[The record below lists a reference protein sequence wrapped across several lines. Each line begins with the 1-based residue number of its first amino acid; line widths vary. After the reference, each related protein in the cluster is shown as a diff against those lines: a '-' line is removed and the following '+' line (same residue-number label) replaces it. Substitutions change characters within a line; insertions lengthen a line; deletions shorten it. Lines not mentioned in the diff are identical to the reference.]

1 LRIAFVC
8 VLLVC
13 TAIGVASCG
22 ISSTNEP
29 MVLSSSTTV
38 MGKRPS
44 EVYARIAKL
53 VRSCWLN
60 PTDPVLKHHVFY
72 AKAPADDTSAVITIY
87 ETKSQNRRDARA
99 FTISFSRRIKGTQID
114 IENRRL
120 PYVLAQKLS
129 ADVNRW
135 SQGNESCQ
143 AVSDDR
149 GSGVRPTPN
158 VKTVPSPG
166 PAAQLVPARR

>member
-1 LRIAFVC
+1 M
-8 VLLVC
+8 
-13 TAIGVASCG
+13 
-22 ISSTNEP
+22 STTEP
-29 MVLSSSTTV
+29 AALSSSTTV
-38 MGKRPS
+38 IGERPS
-44 EVYARIAKL
+44 ELYARIAKL

-72 AKAPADDTSAVITIY
+72 AKAPADGTSAVIMIY
-87 ETKSQNRRDARA
+87 ETNSQNTRDARA
-99 FTISFSRRIKGTQID
+99 FTITFSRRIKGTQID
-114 IENRRL
+114 VENRRL

-135 SQGNESCQ
+135 SQGSKTCQ
-143 AVSDDR
+143 AASDER

-166 PAAQLVPARR
+166 RAAQLVPAQR